1 MVRRGGGGGGRLS
14 PASMNACLLANV
26 LSKDFPC
33 LRVLVVANPC
43 GRRWRAMACSGDVC
57 TPDTTHCHYQNIGRD
72 VRAGKHFFKMF
83 FSRLSFA
90 TPKYICELL
99 VLRFLKAGVRGGLT
113 TQFRFAHSRTG

>member
-1 MVRRGGGGGGRLS
+1 MVRRGGRGGAVKPGEYERLFIGERLKQRFS
-14 PASMNACLLANV
+14 LLTCSCEPLWAA
-26 LSKDFPC
+26 
-33 LRVLVVANPC
+33 VARH
-43 GRRWRAMACSGDVC
+43 GSGDVC